1 MIKTKTTLN
10 ESAGRQDA
18 GNRLRKSEHLYRILF
33 ENHPLGV
40 FRMDH
45 EGTILDC
52 NNRFSELV
60 GSSREQ
66 LIGGNG
72 AEHGLPE
79 IRQVIKKALAGEAA
93 IVEGEYSAATGRKT
107 TSLRIVYN
115 PVNPGGE
122 SPTDIIA
129 TVEDISSD
137 RHSEEEIRAVSE
149 RMNAI
154 FSSIKDPILVHP
166 YSPDFGHGTFSEVNE
181 IACVRYGY
189 SREEFLQLS
198 VRDIIKQNP
207 DQRLLAVER
216 LKKIMASGHMV
227 FETVHVT
234 KSGEE
239 FPVEVSVST
248 MEQGGEKAVLAV
260 VRDISERHAA
270 QRERAKLES
279 RLQQAQKMESV
290 GRLAGGVAHDFN
302 NMLSVILGHCD
313 LALIDVFPEHQLYR
327 NLIEIRKAAR
337 HSADLTHQLL
347 AYARKQTITPKV
359 LDLNIAIGSM
369 LDMLRRLIGEEI
381 ILEWHP
387 AGSIWPIKVDPA
399 QINQILANL
408 SINARDAIGGN
419 GTITIGTENVVLN
432 ETDCVNMADSHPG
445 EYVVLSVGDNGHGIE
460 KETLE
465 HIFEPFFTTK
475 GQGEGTGLGL
485 ATVYGILQQNHGF
498 IRVASDP
505 GRGTTFRNYLPR
517 FLGQEE
523 IQTGTQQNTAAKDA
537 QGKETILLVEDER
550 AILEVISTMLR
561 RQGYSIFTA
570 ATPHEA
576 IRIAGRSDREIHLL
590 LTDVIMP
597 EMNGKELA
605 KRLQKIHPGLRC
617 LYMSGYTADVIADH
631 GVLEEG
637 ILFIRKPFSQN
648 DLLATLR
655 GIFNGD

>member
-1 MIKTKTTLN
+1 MIKTTLN
-10 ESAGRQDA
+10 ESARRKDA
-18 GNRLRKSEHLYRILF
+18 EDRLRKSEHDFRILF

-40 FRMDH
+40 IRVDH

-52 NNRFSELV
+52 NDRFLELV
-60 GSSREQ
+60 GASREQ
-66 LIGGNG
+66 FIGGNG
-72 AEHGLPE
+72 AEHGLPG
-79 IRQVIKKALAGEAA
+79 IRQVIKKALAGEVA
-93 IVEGEYSAATGRKT
+93 IVEGEYSTLTAGKT
-107 TSLRIVYN
+107 TSLRIVYK

-122 SPTDIIA
+122 PPTDIIA
-129 TVEDISSD
+129 TVEDISSGK
-137 RHSEEEIRAVSE
+137 HAEEEIRAVSE
-149 RMNAI
+149 RLKAI

-166 YSPDFGHGTFSEVNE
+166 YSPHFGHGTFSDVNE
-181 IACVRYGY
+181 VACTRYGY
-189 SREEFLQLS
+189 SREEFLKLS
-198 VRDIIKQNP
+198 VQDIIKQNP
-207 DQRLLAVER
+207 GQKQLAVER
-216 LKKIMASGHMV
+216 LEKIMASGHMV

-234 KSGEE
+234 RNGEE

-270 QRERAKLES
+270 QREKAKLEG

-302 NMLSVILGHCD
+302 NMLSVILGYCE
-313 LALIDVFPEHQLYR
+313 LALIDVTPEHQLYN

-337 HSADLTHQLL
+337 YSADLTHQLL
-347 AYARKQTITPKV
+347 AFARQQTIAPKV
-359 LDLNIAIGSM
+359 LDLNEAIGSM
-369 LDMLRRLIGEEI
+369 LAMLRRLIGEEI

-387 AGSIWPIKVDPA
+387 AGNIWPIKVDPA

-408 SINARDAIGGN
+408 SINARDAINGN
-419 GTITIGTENVVLN
+419 GTITIGTENVVLH
-432 ETDCVNMADSHPG
+432 ETDCVNMPDSHPG
-445 EYVVLSVGDNGHGIE
+445 DYVVLSIRDSGHGIE

-485 ATVYGILQQNHGF
+485 ATVYGIMQQNRGF
-498 IRVASDP
+498 IRVTSEP

-517 FLGQEE
+517 FQGQEE
-523 IQTGTQQNTAAKDA
+523 ILTGTQHNTAANDA
-537 QGKETILLVEDER
+537 KGRETILLVEDER
-550 AILEVISTMLR
+550 AILEVLSTMLR
-561 RQGYSIFTA
+561 RQGYSILAA
-570 ATPHEA
+570 ATPREA
-576 IRIAGRSDREIHLL
+576 LRIAGRRDREIDLL

-605 KRLQKIHPGLRC
+605 RRIQKIHPGLRC

-631 GVLEEG
+631 GVLEAG
-637 ILFIRKPFSQN
+637 ILFIRKPFSQD

-655 GIFNGD
+655 GIFDRN